1 MAAEMTPRPRRMN
14 RPRWLDPRVI
24 GGVLLLVASVVI
36 GVRVIGS
43 SSHTTAVWASTGNLA
58 AGTVIAS
65 GDLAEVDVN
74 LGDTSASY
82 LAASVAPVGRV
93 LNRPVAKG
101 DLLPAAALSE
111 LGDGRVVAIAV
122 TPDRMA
128 PGVVHGSVVDVY
140 LISGGSAVSGTSATT
155 TLIKA
160 GVTVQSVTAP
170 ASGGLSGA
178 TSSRYQVALLLEPAD
193 ADQLV
198 RSLPKGEPMIVLQTK
213 AGP

>member
-1 MAAEMTPRPRRMN
+1 M
-14 RPRWLDPRVI
+14 
-24 GGVLLLVASVVI
+24 
-36 GVRVIGS
+36 
-43 SSHTTAVWASTGNLA
+43 
-58 AGTVIAS
+58 
-65 GDLAEVDVN
+65 
-74 LGDTSASY
+74 
-82 LAASVAPVGRV
+82 
-93 LNRPVAKG
+93 
-101 DLLPAAALSE
+101 
-111 LGDGRVVAIAV
+111 
-122 TPDRMA
+122 
-128 PGVVHGSVVDVY
+128 DVY

-155 TLIKA
+155 SLIKA